1 MWVLALFKWLN
12 LKSVLA
18 IFPDED
24 SKSAARELYSYL
36 RVLVS
41 VAGFMFLFFNL
52 SPIEILVFSDSCLF
66 WLLTFIAN
74 SFLNTY
80 ANLLLLVEIIEVK
93 VIKTFTVRMFRVVG
107 KVLYGILYRI
117 WY

>member
-24 SKSAARELYSYL
+24 SKSAGRELYSYL

-52 SPIEILVFSDSCLF
+52 NPIEILVFSDSCLF